1 MGFLDWVIIGAY
13 FIFLLLFGYFIG
25 QENHDQDDYYVADR
39 KLSWW
44 AVGISTMA
52 TQSSAISFISIPA
65 FVAVKE
71 GGGLTWLQYELALPL
86 AMIVTSIFLIPLF
99 RQLKLV
105 SVYEYL
111 QMRYGR
117 SVRNTVAIIFL
128 LSRAL
133 ATGIALY
140 ATAIVMQSITGF
152 PLWVSILGMGVVI
165 LVYDTL
171 GGMRAVVYS
180 DIVQM
185 GLLLLGVI
193 VSIYIA
199 IDILGG
205 VGAIFETF
213 PKERLQTL
221 DFSWGL
227 GGADGSMPFWA
238 FLFGGLFLYTAYYGT
253 DQSQVQRE
261 LSARSIE
268 DAKRSLY
275 FNGFARFPLTML
287 YVLMGIT
294 VGTLYLQDSSLQA
307 SVAATSADHL
317 IPQFILAYLPD
328 GVKGLLIAAI
338 LAAAMS
344 SIDSALNSLSAVT
357 LHDFELN
364 EKHING
370 AKEIRL
376 SQITTIF
383 WGIAI
388 ILFAFVVG
396 SIADTV
402 IEAINKIGSAFYG
415 PVLAV
420 FLAGALH
427 KRIGSKAILTGLFS
441 GVGINLFLWLAHPEI
456 MWMWWNVTG
465 VVVAYM
471 SALLLSLTSFKES
484 EKDSDYTA
492 RHNIALTWTRV
503 DTLLAGY
510 FLMML
515 MVLWLIDEGL
525 SHL

>member
-1 MGFLDWVIIGAY
+1 MGFLDWSIIGAY

-25 QENHDQDDYYVADR
+25 RKNHDQDDYYVADR

-86 AMIVTSIFLIPLF
+86 AMIVVSIFLIPLF

-111 QMRYGR
+111 QMRYGT
-117 SVRNTVAIIFL
+117 SVRNTVAVIFL
-128 LSRAL
+128 LSRGL
-133 ATGIALY
+133 GTGIALY

-152 PLWVSILGMGVVI
+152 PLWVSILGMGLII
-165 LVYDTL
+165 LIYDTL

-180 DIVQM
+180 DILQM
-185 GLLLLGVI
+185 GLLLLGLV

-199 IDILGG
+199 ADLVGG
-205 VGAIFETF
+205 FGAVFESF

-227 GGADGSMPFWA
+227 SSDGGMPFWA
-238 FLFGGLFLYTAYYGT
+238 FLFGGFFLYTAYYGT

-261 LSARSIE
+261 LSTRTVE
-268 DAKRSLY
+268 DSKRSLY
-275 FNGFARFPLTML
+275 FNGFARFPLTLL
-287 YVLMGIT
+287 YVMMGIA
-294 VGTLYLQDSSLQA
+294 VGVLYLQDAALQA
-307 SVAATSADHL
+307 GVAAATPDHL
-317 IPQFILAYLPD
+317 IPQFILAYFPD

-364 EKHING
+364 EKHTLG
-370 AKEIRL
+370 SKEICL
-376 SQITTIF
+376 GQLTTVL

-388 ILFAFVVG
+388 IAFAFMVS

-427 KRIGSKAILTGLFS
+427 KRIGSHAILSGLIA
-441 GVGINLFLWLAHPEI
+441 GVGFNLVLWVAAPEV

-471 SALLLSLTSFKES
+471 IAWLLSLTCCKELS
-484 EKDSDYTA
+484 TDSDFTA
-492 RHNIALTWTRV
+492 EHTVALKWTRT

-510 FLMML
+510 FVMML
-515 MVLWLIDEGL
+515 MVLCLIETGV
-525 SHL
+525 SP

>member
-1 MGFLDWVIIGAY
+1 MGLLDWFIIGAY

-111 QMRYGR
+111 QMRYG
-117 SVRNTVAIIFL
+117 SGVRNTVAVIFL

-133 ATGIALY
+133 GTGIALY

-152 PLWVSILGMGVVI
+152 ALWISILGMGVII
-165 LVYDTL
+165 LIYDTL

-180 DIVQM
+180 DIFQM

-193 VSIYIA
+193 LSIYIA
-199 IDILGG
+199 VDLLGG
-205 VGAIFETF
+205 FGAVFETF

-221 DFSWGL
+221 EFSWGL
-227 GGADGSMPFWA
+227 GSADGSMPFWA
-238 FLFGGLFLYTAYYGT
+238 FLFGGFFLYTAYYGT

-268 DAKRSLY
+268 DSKRSLY
-275 FNGFARFPLTML
+275 FNGFARFPLTLL
-287 YVLMGIT
+287 YVMMGIT

-307 SVAATSADHL
+307 SVAASSADYL

-328 GVKGLLIAAI
+328 GIKGLLIAAI

-364 EKHING
+364 EKHIKG

-388 ILFAFVVG
+388 ILFAFMVG
-396 SIADTV
+396 AIADTV

-427 KRIGSKAILTGLFS
+427 KRISSNAIL
-441 GVGINLFLWLAHPEI
+441 I
-456 MWMWWNVTG
+456 
-465 VVVAYM
+465 
-471 SALLLSLTSFKES
+471 
-484 EKDSDYTA
+484 
-492 RHNIALTWTRV
+492 
-503 DTLLAGY
+503 
-510 FLMML
+510 
-515 MVLWLIDEGL
+515 GL
-525 SHL
+525 SAASTSTSSYGWPIRR

>member
-1 MGFLDWVIIGAY
+1 MDLLDWYVIGAY
-13 FIFLLLFGYFIG
+13 FILLLLFGYFIG
-25 QENHDQDDYYVADR
+25 QENRDQDDYYVADR

-99 RQLKLV
+99 RKLKLV

-111 QMRYGR
+111 QLRYGTG
-117 SVRNTVAIIFL
+117 VRNTVAVLFL

-133 ATGIALY
+133 GTGIALY

-152 PLWVSILGMGVVI
+152 ELWISILTMGLII
-165 LVYDTL
+165 LIYDTL

-180 DIVQM
+180 DIFQM

-193 VSIYIA
+193 VSIAIA
-199 IDILGG
+199 VDLLGG
-205 VGAIFETF
+205 FGAIVDTF
-213 PKERLQTL
+213 PKARLQTL
-221 DFSWGL
+221 DFGWGL
-227 GGADGSMPFWA
+227 GSDGGMPFWA
-238 FLFGGLFLYTAYYGT
+238 FLFGGFFLYTAYYGT

-275 FNGFARFPLTML
+275 FNGFARFPLTLL

-294 VGTLYLQDSSLQA
+294 VGTLYLQDSALQA
-307 SVAATSADHL
+307 SVAASSPDHL
-317 IPQFILAYLPD
+317 IPQFILAYLPG

-357 LHDFELN
+357 LHDFVLK
-364 EKHING
+364 EKHTQG
-370 AKEIRL
+370 AREIRL
-376 SQITTIF
+376 SQITTLF
-383 WGIAI
+383 WGIAV
-388 ILFAFVVG
+388 ILFALMVG
-396 SIADTV
+396 VIADTV

-427 KRIGSKAILTGLFS
+427 RHIGSSAILTGLVG
-441 GVGINLFLWLAHPEI
+441 GVGVNLFLWLFHPEV

-465 VVVAYM
+465 FVVAYSGAWMLSM
-471 SALLLSLTSFKES
+471 SRFKTSK
-484 EKDSDYTA
+484 KGADYTA
-492 RHNIALTWTRV
+492 GHTVALKWTGM
-503 DTLLAGY
+503 DTLLACY

-515 MVLWLIDEGL
+515 IALWLIDEGWADL
-525 SHL
+525 

>member
-1 MGFLDWVIIGAY
+1 MGFLDWSVIGAY

-25 QENHDQDDYYVADR
+25 RKNHDQDDYYVADR

-71 GGGLTWLQYELALPL
+71 GGGLKWLQYELAVPL
-86 AMIVTSIFLIPLF
+86 AMILTSIFLIPLF
-99 RQLKLV
+99 RRLKLI

-111 QMRYGR
+111 QMRYDSR
-117 SVRNTVAIIFL
+117 VRNTVSFIFL

-133 ATGIALY
+133 GTGIALY
-140 ATAIVMQSITGF
+140 ATAIVMQSITGS
-152 PLWVSILGMGVVI
+152 PLWVSILGMGFII

-180 DIVQM
+180 DILQM
-185 GLLLLGVI
+185 GLLVLGVM
-193 VSIYIA
+193 VCIYIA
-199 IDILGG
+199 VDITGG
-205 VGAIFETF
+205 VHAVFETF

-221 DFSWGL
+221 DFGWGL
-227 GGADGSMPFWA
+227 SAEGGMPFWA
-238 FLFGGLFLYTAYYGT
+238 FLFGGFFLYTAYYGT

-261 LSARSIE
+261 LSTKNIDDS
-268 DAKRSLY
+268 KRSLY
-275 FNGFARFPLTML
+275 FNGFARFPLTLL
-287 YVLMGIT
+287 YAMMGIT
-294 VGTLYLQDSSLQA
+294 VGALYLQDASLQA
-307 SVAATSADHL
+307 GVAAASADHL
-317 IPQFILAYLPD
+317 IPLFILAYLPD

-357 LHDFELN
+357 LHDFVLKEQ
-364 EKHING
+364 HIKG

-376 SQITTIF
+376 GQITTIF

-388 ILFAFVVG
+388 ITFAFLVG

-427 KRIGSKAILTGLFS
+427 KRIGSKTILIGLFN
-441 GVGINLFLWLAHPEI
+441 GVGVNLLLWLVHPEV

-465 VVVAYM
+465 LVVAYM
-471 SALLLSLTSFKES
+471 SAWVLSLTCGKES
-484 EKDSDYTA
+484 EKGSNYTA
-492 RHNIALTWTRV
+492 EHNIALKWTRM

-510 FLMML
+510 FLMMII
-515 MVLWLIDEGL
+515 VLWLINKGL
-525 SHL
+525 PHL

>member
-1 MGFLDWVIIGAY
+1 MGVLDWSIIGAY
-13 FIFLLLFGYFIG
+13 FIFLLIFGYFIG
-25 QENHDQDDYYVADR
+25 RKNRDQDDYYVADR
-39 KLSWW
+39 KLPWW

-111 QMRYGR
+111 QLRYGT
-117 SVRNTVAIIFL
+117 SVRNTVAVIFL
-128 LSRAL
+128 ISRGL
-133 ATGIALY
+133 GTGIALY
-140 ATAIVMQSITGF
+140 ATAIVMQSITEF
-152 PLWVSILGMGVVI
+152 ELWVSILGMGLII
-165 LVYDTL
+165 LIYDTL

-180 DIVQM
+180 DILQM

-193 VSIYIA
+193 VSIWIA
-199 IDILGG
+199 VDIIGG
-205 VGAIFETF
+205 MGAVFEAF

-227 GGADGSMPFWA
+227 GADGGMPFWA
-238 FLFGGLFLYTAYYGT
+238 FLFGGFFLYTAYYGT

-261 LSARSIE
+261 LSTTTVE
-268 DAKRSLY
+268 DSKRSLY
-275 FNGFARFPLTML
+275 FNGFARFPLTLL
-287 YVLMGIT
+287 YVMLGIA
-294 VGTLYLQDSSLQA
+294 VGVLYLQDASLQA
-307 SVAATSADHL
+307 SVAAATPDHL
-317 IPQFILAYLPD
+317 IPEFILAYLPV
-328 GVKGLLIAAI
+328 GVKGLLVAAI

-364 EKHING
+364 EKHTDG

-376 SQITTIF
+376 GQLTTF
-383 WGIAI
+383 LWGIAI
-388 ILFAFVVG
+388 IGFAFMVG

-427 KRIGSKAILTGLFS
+427 KRIGSHAILTGLFA
-441 GVGINLFLWLAHPEI
+441 GVGVNLFLWVAAPEV

-465 VVVAYM
+465 VVVAYG
-471 SALLLSLTSFKES
+471 SAWLLSLTCCKER
-484 EKDSDYTA
+484 KTDSDYTA
-492 RHNIALTWTRV
+492 EHTVELAWTRT

-510 FLMML
+510 FVMML
-515 MVLWLIDEGL
+515 MALWLIETGV
-525 SHL
+525 

>member
-1 MGFLDWVIIGAY
+1 MGALDWFVVGAY
-13 FIFLLLFGYFIG
+13 FLFLLLFGYFVG
-25 QENHDQDDYYVADR
+25 RNNCDQDDYYVADR
-39 KLSWW
+39 NLSWW

-86 AMIVTSIFLIPLF
+86 AMIATSIFLIPLF

-111 QMRYGR
+111 QLRYGR
-117 SVRNTVAIIFL
+117 SVRNVVAVIFL

-133 ATGIALY
+133 GTGIALY

-152 PLWVSILGMGVVI
+152 ALWVSILSMGLII

-171 GGMRAVVYS
+171 GGMKAVVYS
-180 DIVQM
+180 DIFQM
-185 GLLLLGVI
+185 GLLLLGVA
-193 VSIYIA
+193 VSIVIA
-199 IDILGG
+199 VDVIGG
-205 VGAIFETF
+205 WQAVVQGF
-213 PKERLQTL
+213 PEVRLQTL
-221 DFSWGL
+221 DFGWGVE
-227 GGADGSMPFWA
+227 GGGMPFWA
-238 FLFGGLFLYTAYYGT
+238 FLFGGFFLYSAYYGT

-261 LSARSIE
+261 LSTRSID

-275 FNGFARFPLTML
+275 FNGFARFPLTLL
-287 YVLMGIT
+287 YVTMGVA
-294 VGTLYLQDSSLQA
+294 VGALYLQDSSLQS

-328 GVKGLLIAAI
+328 GLKGLLIAAI

-344 SIDSALNSLSAVT
+344 SIDSALNALSAVT
-357 LHDFELN
+357 LHDFVLKEQ
-364 EKHING
+364 HING
-370 AKEIRL
+370 RKEIRL

-383 WGIAI
+383 WGMAV
-388 ILFAFVVG
+388 ILFAFVIG
-396 SIADTV
+396 EIADTV

-427 KRIGSKAILTGLFS
+427 RRIGSRAILTGLFA
-441 GVGINLFLWLAHPEI
+441 GVGVNLFLWLYFPEV

-465 VVVAYM
+465 VAVAYGV
-471 SALLLSLTSFKES
+471 ALLLSWRGFK
-484 EKDSDYTA
+484 A
-492 RHNIALTWTRV
+492 RKADTKNGAEYMVVFSWTRMDSALV
-503 DTLLAGY
+503 GY
-510 FLMML
+510 FVVML
-515 MVLWLIDEGL
+515 MLLWLIEAV
-525 SHL
+525 

>member
-1 MGFLDWVIIGAY
+1 MGLLDWSIVGAY
-13 FIFLLLFGYFIG
+13 FVFLLIFGYVVG
-25 QENHDQDDYYVADR
+25 RKNRDQDDYYVADR

-86 AMIVTSIFLIPLF
+86 AMIAVSIFLIPLF
-99 RQLKLV
+99 RKLQLV

-111 QMRYGR
+111 QLRYGTA
-117 SVRNTVAIIFL
+117 VRNTVAMIFL

-133 ATGIALY
+133 GTGIALY

-152 PLWVSILGMGVVI
+152 ELWVSILGMGAIIVI
-165 LVYDTL
+165 YDTL
-171 GGMRAVVYS
+171 GGMKAVVYS
-180 DIVQM
+180 DILQM
-185 GLLLLGVI
+185 GLLLLGVVI
-193 VSIYIA
+193 SIA
-199 IDILGG
+199 IAVSSVGG
-205 VGAIFETF
+205 VQAVFEAF
-213 PKERLQTL
+213 PEARLQTL

-227 GGADGSMPFWA
+227 GGDGGMPFWA
-238 FLFGGLFLYTAYYGT
+238 FLFGGFFLYGAYYGT

-261 LSARSIE
+261 LSTSSIE

-275 FNGFARFPLTML
+275 LNGFARFPLTLL
-287 YVLMGIT
+287 YVMLGIA
-294 VGTLYLQDSSLQA
+294 VGALYLHDTALQA
-307 SVAATSADHL
+307 GVAAASADYL
-317 IPQFILAYLPD
+317 IPQFILTYLPD
-328 GVKGLLIAAI
+328 GIKGLLIAAI

-357 LHDFELN
+357 LHDFVLK
-364 EKHING
+364 EKHIQG

-383 WGIAI
+383 WGMAI
-388 ILFAFVVG
+388 ILFAFLVG
-396 SIADTV
+396 AIADTV

-427 KRIGSKAILTGLFS
+427 ERIGSRAILSGLIA
-441 GVGINLFLWLAHPEI
+441 GVGINLALWVTAPEV
-456 MWMWWNVTG
+456 MWMWWNVIG
-465 VVVAYM
+465 VVVAYGG
-471 SALLLSLTSFKES
+471 ALLLSWCCFKETES
-484 EKDSDYTA
+484 SDYTA
-492 RHNIALTWTRV
+492 KHNITLTWTRT
-503 DTLLAGY
+503 DTALAGY
-510 FLMML
+510 FLVML
-515 MVLWLIDEGL
+515 LVLGLIENTF
-525 SHL
+525 

>member
-1 MGFLDWVIIGAY
+1 MGLLDWSIIGAY
-13 FIFLLLFGYFIG
+13 FIFLLLFGYLLG
-25 QENHDQDDYYVADR
+25 RKNRDQDDYYVADR
-39 KLSWW
+39 KLTWW

-86 AMIVTSIFLIPLF
+86 AMIVVSIFLIPLF
-99 RQLKLV
+99 RQLSLV

-111 QMRYGR
+111 QLRY
-117 SVRNTVAIIFL
+117 STAVRNTVAVIFL

-133 ATGIALY
+133 GTGIALY
-140 ATAIVMQSITGF
+140 ATAIVMQSITGS
-152 PLWVSILGMGVVI
+152 PLWLSILGMGLII
-165 LVYDTL
+165 LIYDTL

-180 DIVQM
+180 DILQM
-185 GLLLLGVI
+185 GLLLLGVLL
-193 VSIYIA
+193 SIYIA
-199 IDILGG
+199 LDLLGG
-205 VGAIFETF
+205 FGAVLESF

-221 DFSWGL
+221 DFSWGW
-227 GGADGSMPFWA
+227 GGEGGMPFWA
-238 FLFGGLFLYTAYYGT
+238 FLFGGFFLYTAYYGT

-261 LSARSIE
+261 LSTTSIE
-268 DAKRSLY
+268 ESRRSLY
-275 FNGFARFPLTML
+275 FNGFARFPLTLL

-294 VGTLYLQDSSLQA
+294 VGTLYLQDASLQA
-307 SVAATSADHL
+307 SVASTSADYL
-317 IPQFILAYLPD
+317 IPQFILSYLPV
-328 GVKGLLIAAI
+328 GVKGLLVAAI

-357 LHDFELN
+357 LHDFVLK
-364 EKHING
+364 EKHIEG
-370 AKEIRL
+370 SKEIRL
-376 SQITTIF
+376 SQVTTVL
-383 WGIAI
+383 WGMAI
-388 ILFAFVVG
+388 IAFAFMVG

-427 KRIGSKAILTGLFS
+427 RRIGSRAILSALFA
-441 GVGINLFLWLAHPEI
+441 GVGVNLFLWVGYPEV

-465 VVVAYM
+465 MVTAYSVAW
-471 SALLLSLTSFKES
+471 LLSLGAFKEC
-484 EKDSDYTA
+484 EKDEDYTA
-492 RHNIALTWTRV
+492 SHTVVVRWKRM

-510 FLMML
+510 FVLML
-515 MVLWLIDEGL
+515 MLLWLIEKGFSPL
-525 SHL
+525 

>member
-1 MGFLDWVIIGAY
+1 MGLLDWSIIGAY
-13 FIFLLLFGYFIG
+13 FIFLLLFGYFVG
-25 QENHDQDDYYVADR
+25 RKNHDQDDYYVADR

-99 RQLKLV
+99 RKLKLV

-111 QMRYGR
+111 QLRYDT
-117 SVRNTVAIIFL
+117 SVRNTVAVIFL
-128 LSRAL
+128 LSRGL
-133 ATGIALY
+133 GTGIALY

-152 PLWVSILGMGVVI
+152 ELWISILAMGLII
-165 LVYDTL
+165 LIYDTL
-171 GGMRAVVYS
+171 GGMKAVVYS
-180 DIVQM
+180 DILQM
-185 GLLLLGVI
+185 GLLLLGVV

-199 IDILGG
+199 VDIIGG
-205 VGAIFETF
+205 FGVMFETF

-221 DFSWGL
+221 DFSWGFNT
-227 GGADGSMPFWA
+227 DGSMPFWA
-238 FLFGGLFLYTAYYGT
+238 FLFGGFFLYSAYYGT

-261 LSARSIE
+261 LSTKNINES
-268 DAKRSLY
+268 KLSLY
-275 FNGFARFPLTML
+275 FNGFARFPLTLL
-287 YVLMGIT
+287 YVLMGIA
-294 VGTLYLQDSSLQA
+294 VGTLYMQDSSLQA
-307 SVAATSADHL
+307 SIASTSADHL
-317 IPQFILAYLPD
+317 IPQFILEYLPI

-357 LHDFELN
+357 LHDFVLK
-364 EKHING
+364 EKHIEG
-370 AKEIRL
+370 VKEIRL
-376 SQITTIF
+376 SQFTTAF

-388 ILFAFVVG
+388 IIFAFFVG

-420 FLAGALH
+420 FLAGAIH
-427 KRIGSKAILTGLFS
+427 KNIGSNAILIGLFS
-441 GVGINLFLWLAHPEI
+441 GVGINVFLWIMHPEI
-456 MWMWWNVTG
+456 MWMWWNVIG
-465 VVVAYM
+465 VVIAYVI
-471 SALLLSLTSFKES
+471 ALLLSLTYFKNTNVHS
-484 EKDSDYTA
+484 KYTA
-492 RHNIALTWTRV
+492 KHNIALNWRRM
-503 DTLLAGY
+503 DTLLVGY
-510 FLMML
+510 FFIMFIML
-515 MVLWLIDEGL
+515 WAIERGL
-525 SHL
+525 ANI

>member
-1 MGFLDWVIIGAY
+1 MGWLDWSIIGAY

-25 QENHDQDDYYVADR
+25 RKNRDQDDYYVADR

-111 QMRYGR
+111 QMRYGTG
-117 SVRNTVAIIFL
+117 VRNTVAVIFL

-133 ATGIALY
+133 GTGIALY

-152 PLWVSILGMGVVI
+152 ELGVSILGMGLVI

-171 GGMRAVVYS
+171 GGMKAVVYS
-180 DIVQM
+180 DILQM
-185 GLLLLGVI
+185 GLLLLGVV
-193 VSIYIA
+193 VSIAVAVDIA
-199 IDILGG
+199 GG
-205 VGAIFETF
+205 VQAVFDTF

-221 DFSWGL
+221 DFGWGL
-227 GGADGSMPFWA
+227 GGADGGMPFWA
-238 FLFGGLFLYTAYYGT
+238 FLFGGFFLYTAYYGT

-261 LSARSIE
+261 LSTRSI
-268 DAKRSLY
+268 DDSKRSLY
-275 FNGFARFPLTML
+275 FNGFARFPLTLL
-287 YVLMGIT
+287 YVMMGLA
-294 VGTLYLQDSSLQA
+294 VGTLYLQDATLQA
-307 SVAATSADHL
+307 SVAAASADYL

-357 LHDFELN
+357 LHDFVLK
-364 EKHING
+364 EKHIEG
-370 AKEIRL
+370 VKEIRL
-376 SQITTIF
+376 SQITTVF
-383 WGIAI
+383 WGTAI
-388 ILFAFVVG
+388 IAFAFLVG
-396 SIADTV
+396 AIADTV

-427 KRIGSKAILTGLFS
+427 RRIGSNAILAGLFA
-441 GVGINLFLWLAHPEI
+441 GVGVNLFLWVMHPEV

-465 VVVAYM
+465 VLVAYV
-471 SALLLSLTSFKES
+471 SALLLSTTWFQEG
-484 EKDSDYTA
+484 DSDCTA
-492 RHNIALTWTRV
+492 EHNIALTWTGM
-503 DTLLAGY
+503 DTVLAGY
-510 FLMML
+510 FVMML
-515 MVLWLIDEGL
+515 MVLWLIEKGMTP
-525 SHL
+525 

>member
-1 MGFLDWVIIGAY
+1 MGLLDWFIIGAY
-13 FIFLLLFGYFIG
+13 FIFLLLFGYFVG
-25 QENHDQDDYYVADR
+25 RKNKDQDDYYVADR

-99 RQLKLV
+99 RELKLV

-111 QMRYGR
+111 QLRYGE

-133 ATGIALY
+133 GTGIALY

-152 PLWVSILGMGVVI
+152 ELWISILSMGLII
-165 LVYDTL
+165 LIYDTL
-171 GGMRAVVYS
+171 GGMKAVVYS
-180 DIVQM
+180 DILQM
-185 GLLLLGVI
+185 GLLILGVV

-199 IDILGG
+199 LDIVGG
-205 VGAIFETF
+205 FGAVFDTF

-221 DFSWGL
+221 DFSWGFN
-227 GGADGSMPFWA
+227 ADGSMPFWA
-238 FLFGGLFLYTAYYGT
+238 FLFGGFFLYTAYYGT

-261 LSARSIE
+261 LSTKNIE
-268 DAKRSLY
+268 DSKCSLY
-275 FNGFARFPLTML
+275 FNGFARFPLTLL
-287 YVLMGIT
+287 YVTMGIA
-294 VGTLYLQDSSLQA
+294 VGTLYMQDSSLQA
-307 SVAATSADHL
+307 SIASSSADHL
-317 IPQFILAYLPD
+317 IPEFILSYLPM

-357 LHDFELN
+357 LHDFVLK
-364 EKHING
+364 EKHIKG
-370 AKEIRL
+370 SKEIRL
-376 SQITTIF
+376 SQITTVL

-388 ILFAFVVG
+388 IVFAFFVG
-396 SIADTV
+396 AIADTV

-420 FLAGALH
+420 FLAGAIH
-427 KRIGSKAILTGLFS
+427 KSIGSNAILIGLFS
-441 GVGINLFLWLAHPEI
+441 GVGINVFLWLAHPEV

-465 VVVAYM
+465 VVVAYIV
-471 SALLLSLTSFKES
+471 ALLLSLSFFKEYD
-484 EKDSDYTA
+484 KDTDYTA
-492 RHNIALTWTRV
+492 KHYVSLKWQKM
-503 DTLLAGY
+503 DTVLVGY

-515 MVLWLIDEGL
+515 IILILMEKSL
-525 SHL
+525 SN

>member
-1 MGFLDWVIIGAY
+1 MGLLDWSIVGAY
-13 FIFLLLFGYFIG
+13 FIFLLLFGYFVG
-25 QENHDQDDYYVADR
+25 RQNHDQDDYYVADR

-111 QMRYGR
+111 QMRYGS
-117 SVRNTVAIIFL
+117 SVRNTVALIFL

-133 ATGIALY
+133 GTGIALY

-152 PLWVSILGMGVVI
+152 ELWVSILGMGLII

-171 GGMRAVVYS
+171 GGMKAVVYS

-185 GLLLLGVI
+185 GLLLLGV
-193 VSIYIA
+193 VLSIYIA
-199 IDILGG
+199 VDIVGG
-205 VGAIFETF
+205 VQAVFETF

-221 DFSWGL
+221 DFGWGL
-227 GGADGSMPFWA
+227 GGNGGMPFWA
-238 FLFGGLFLYTAYYGT
+238 FLFGGFFLYSAYYGT

-261 LSARSIE
+261 LSTKSID

-275 FNGFARFPLTML
+275 FYGFARFPLTLL
-287 YVLMGIT
+287 YVMMGIA

-307 SVAATSADHL
+307 GVAAASADHL
-317 IPQFILAYLPD
+317 IPQFILAYLPV

-357 LHDFELN
+357 LHDFVLK
-364 EKHING
+364 EKHIKG

-376 SQITTIF
+376 SQITTVF

-388 ILFAFVVG
+388 IIFAFMVG
-396 SIADTV
+396 AIADTV

-427 KRIGSKAILTGLFS
+427 RNIGSRAILTGLFA
-441 GVGINLFLWLAHPEI
+441 GVGVNLFLWVAHPEV

-465 VVVAYM
+465 VVVAYVT
-471 SALLLSLTSFKES
+471 ALLLSWTLFKTQ
-484 EKDSDYTA
+484 KQGADYTA
-492 RHNIALTWTRV
+492 QHTVALRWKRM
-503 DTLLAGY
+503 DTVLVGY
-510 FLMML
+510 FVMMFT
-515 MVLWLIDEGL
+515 VLWLIEEAL
-525 SHL
+525 